1 MDYID
6 YIQTMPP
13 SHPTLTRTSAP
24 PFITIPN
31 TTDAEWHTLI
41 ERLHNAVIDV
51 STHFFNI
58 TFEHNEMITHDV
70 WSYAYLKMRDI
81 LLSPCFFSENEH
93 YLNIPVSRS
102 WQRRFTKINDIVAT
116 WPNTSNFRWDLRELQ
131 YAFEAVLIGIDGMP
145 AANYDEYCSA
155 VNILDV

>member
-13 SHPTLTRTSAP
+13 SHPPLTRTSAP

-58 TFEHNEMITHDV
+58 TFQFIRTRVFYNFNHQLENV
-70 WSYAYLKMRDI
+70 QSKLLKGTNN
-81 LLSPCFFSENEH
+81 LKVKYS
-93 YLNIPVSRS
+93 
-102 WQRRFTKINDIVAT
+102 
-116 WPNTSNFRWDLRELQ
+116 
-131 YAFEAVLIGIDGMP
+131 
-145 AANYDEYCSA
+145 
-155 VNILDV
+155 